1 MLIIQ
6 RLLSLIIG
14 YGFGL
19 FQTGYYVG
27 RFKHVDLRR
36 EGSGNSGATNALR
49 VMGLGAGIL
58 TFAGDF
64 LKAFAA
70 VSLVKFLFG
79 TANAD
84 MKMVFG
90 LYGAIGVALG
100 HNFPF
105 YLGFRGGKG
114 VASTAGAVMACDW
127 RLALIPA
134 IVFLTVTILTRYV
147 SAASLTMMM
156 CFLAETILLGQLGE
170 LQASIAFRTEIYLTA
185 LFLVVMCFVRHRA
198 NIYRLLRGKENK
210 VGSPKIS

>member
-1 MLIIQ
+1 MLILQ
-6 RLLSLIIG
+6 RILSVIIG

-19 FQTGYYVG
+19 FQTGFYVG
-27 RFKHVDLRR
+27 KVKNVDLRR
-36 EGSGNSGATNALR
+36 VGSGNSGATNALR
-49 VMGLGAGIL
+49 TMGLGAGIV

-64 LKAFAA
+64 LKAFLA
-70 VSLVKFLFG
+70 VTLVKFLFG

-90 LYGAIGVALG
+90 MYGAIGVALG

-105 YLGFRGGKG
+105 YLQFRGGKG

-156 CFLAETILLGQLGE
+156 CFLAESILLGQLGE
-170 LQASIAFRTEIYLTA
+170 LQASQAFRTEIYLTV
-185 LFLVVMCFVRHRA
+185 LFLVVMCFVRHRT
-198 NIYRLLRGKENK
+198 NIVRLLKGKE
-210 VGSPKIS
+210 SKI

>member
-1 MLIIQ
+1 MLLIQ
-6 RLLSLIIG
+6 RLLSVIIG

-27 RFKHVDLRR
+27 KLKHVDLRKA
-36 EGSGNSGATNALR
+36 GSGNSGATNALR
-49 VMGLGAGIL
+49 TMGLGAGIV

-64 LKAFAA
+64 VKAFAA
-70 VSLVKFLFG
+70 VTLVKFLFG
-79 TANAD
+79 TANGD

-90 LYGAIGVALG
+90 LYAALGVALG
-100 HNFPF
+100 HNYPF
-105 YLGFRGGKG
+105 YLHFRGGKG

-156 CFLAETILLGQLGE
+156 CFLAETITFGQLGE
-170 LQASIAFRTEIYLTA
+170 LLASAAFTTEIYLIS
-185 LFLVVMCFVRHRA
+185 LVLVVMCFIRHRS
-198 NIYRLLRGKENK
+198 NIIRLLKGKENK
-210 VGSPKIS
+210 I